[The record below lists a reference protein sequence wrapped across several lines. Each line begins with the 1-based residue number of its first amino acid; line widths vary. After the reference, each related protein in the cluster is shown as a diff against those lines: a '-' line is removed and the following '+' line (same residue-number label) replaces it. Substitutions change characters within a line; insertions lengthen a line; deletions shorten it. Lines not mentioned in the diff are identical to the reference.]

1 MASASIQDGETD
13 QIYPCT
19 RNNWKMGKLLQEMV
33 VCKTLDISHWRQWSW
48 EGKMSWATQLPSICL
63 GWASRLWHREADS
76 GRAAGS
82 LSWKDGTGHRDTGH
96 LPCGESNEEKTPEIY
111 RGRSP
116 SSLYLRTD
124 QHVPVRKASEA
135 DKEAR
140 GRTEVDSAWHSH
152 RACPTSQPGKLPDSQ
167 NQVKYP
173 EGSCLTSRE
182 LVLDWALLWSHL
194 RNLRSKTKN
203 IKMFPSNITTFHSR
217 AQDHCVNTKIF
228 STQRE
233 KFSL

>member
-48 EGKMSWATQLPSICL
+48 EGKWAEPRNCPASASGGLL
-63 GWASRLWHREADS
+63 GY
-76 GRAAGS
+76 
-82 LSWKDGTGHRDTGH
+82 GTGRRTRAEPLAPWVEKTEQGVGTPGH